1 MKQYQVVWSIDMDA
15 ESPEEAAA
23 MALIVMRD
31 NDPANSATVFSVND
45 GKKVYEV
52 DLIDQGTLRLACLNG
67 MSRDK

>member
-15 ESPEEAAA
+15 ESPEEAAM

-31 NDPANSATVFSVND
+31 NDPANSVTVFSVSD

-52 DLIDQGTLRLACLNG
+52 GLDKQTLTG
-67 MSRDK
+67 

>member
-31 NDPANSATVFSVND
+31 NDPANSATVFSVSD

-52 DLIDQGTLRLACLNG
+52 DLILT
-67 MSRDK
+67 SKP

>member
-31 NDPANSATVFSVND
+31 NDPANSATVRRVNIVSVFSVSD

-52 DLIDQGTLRLACLNG
+52 DLDKQTLTG
-67 MSRDK
+67 